1 MVVAAVA
8 AALQDVPLLQNL
20 DLSDNGISAYAVR
33 ALNANAAVVKPDWMG
48 SKKKLLS
55 TTVFHLFLKKSCRQ
69 NSFSSLTTSY
79 SDL

>member
-48 SKKKLLS
+48 SKKNCCRQQCFTYFSKNLADR
-55 TTVFHLFLKKSCRQ
+55 TVFPL
-69 NSFSSLTTSY
+69 
-79 SDL
+79 